1 MPESAASKPVRA
13 ARRGARPGPRAAR
26 PEERAAGTEVR
37 AAGTEERAARTVER
51 LLDTAERLFA
61 ERGIA
66 AVSLREIVLG
76 SGQRNPSAAHY
87 HFGSRDALVGAVVTR
102 RIALINATR
111 HVALDAL
118 DAAGTAGDVRAIL
131 AASVGALASHVA
143 HSPWG
148 GAYAQITAEMA
159 LHPEIA
165 AQARVDPQAMSSLAR
180 TNAMLRAALP
190 GVPAALVRRRGL
202 ACNAITVTTVARWL
216 RLHGPV
222 SSANASAFWAEVGA
236 LCDLLAPG
244 FGAAVGASGAPGQYR
259 EPARPGAA

>member
-13 ARRGARPGPRAAR
+13 ASRGARPGPRAAR
-26 PEERAAGTEVR
+26 PDERS
-37 AAGTEERAARTVER
+37 AGTEERAARTVER

-118 DAAGTAGDVRAIL
+118 GAAGDVRAIL
-131 AASVGALASHVA
+131 AASVGALASHVE

-202 ACNAITVTTVARWL
+202 ACNAITVTTIARWL

-222 SSANASAFWAEVGA
+222 SDANADAFWAEVGA

-244 FGAAVGASGAPGQYR
+244 FGAGVGASGVPDQCRG
-259 EPARPGAA
+259 PARPGVA

>member
-1 MPESAASKPVRA
+1 MPESAASRSP
-13 ARRGARPGPRAAR
+13 
-26 PEERAAGTEVR
+26 
-37 AAGTEERAARTVER
+37 RTVDR

-111 HVALDAL
+111 HAALDAL
-118 DAAGTAGDVRAIL
+118 EAEGPVADVRAIL
-131 AASVGALASHVA
+131 SASVGALASHVA

-148 GAYAQITAEMA
+148 GAYAQIAAEVV

-165 AQARVDPQAMSSLAR
+165 AQARVDPQAMNSLAR

-190 GVPAALVRRRGL
+190 GVPARLVRQRGL
-202 ACNAITVTTVARWL
+202 ACNAFTVTTIARWL
-216 RLHGPV
+216 RLRGPV
-222 SSANASAFWAEVGA
+222 SDSNLVAFRAEIGA

-244 FGAAVGASGAPGQYR
+244 FGAAAGAPVV
-259 EPARPGAA
+259 PI

>member
-1 MPESAASKPVRA
+1 MPESAASKPARTATRA
-13 ARRGARPGPRAAR
+13 ARPGPRAVR
-26 PEERAAGTEVR
+26 SDERAAR
-37 AAGTEERAARTVER
+37 NEERAARTVER

-111 HVALDAL
+111 HLALNAL
-118 DAAGTAGDVRAIL
+118 DAAGAAGDVRAIL
-131 AASVGALASHVA
+131 AASLGALASHVA

-202 ACNAITVTTVARWL
+202 ACNAITMTTIARWL

-222 SSANASAFWAEVGA
+222 TESNAGAFWAEVGA

-244 FGAAVGASGAPGQYR
+244 FGAGVGASGVPDQRQG
-259 EPARPGAA
+259 PARPPGAA